1 MRSIGRVTR
10 LGAVALAA
18 AALVGACS
26 SGTTPAPTAAP
37 SVAPPSAAPSEAAP
51 SAAPSAA
58 KPLTIGSMIWNTS
71 VGFYAN
77 FIKGQQ
83 DTAKS
88 LGVTLDLQ
96 NGNGDLATEVAVIQ
110 QFIAKKV
117 DLIIVTPSDA
127 EGIVPAIKQANDAG
141 IPVISANNKVGDA
154 GKVVTFVGADDY
166 MFGQKQGELLV
177 KAVGEK
183 GNVGYIMGK
192 LGTSAQVLRKQ
203 GLDDYL
209 KNHAGIK
216 LIESQAADWDNAKAL
231 ALVQDWLSKY
241 PAGKIDA
248 IIDQGPEGGTAA
260 KYAFD
265 NGRKDVKFLMG
276 DYPKDVKDGIAAGYI
291 YGTVDQDP
299 KPQGEQSVQLAVYWL
314 NGQKDKVP
322 QPTDYLDLPIV
333 TKDNVD
339 QYPAAWGG

>member
-1 MRSIGRVTR
+1 MRSIGRATR
-10 LGAVALAA
+10 LGFVALAA
-18 AALVGACS
+18 VVLVGACS
-26 SGTTPAPTAAP
+26 SSSSP
-37 SVAPPSAAPSEAAP
+37 AP
-51 SAAPSAA
+51 SAAPSAPA
-58 KPLTIGSMIWNTS
+58 KTFTVGSMIWNTS

-83 DTAKS
+83 DTAKK
-88 LGVTLDLQ
+88 LGITLDLQ
-96 NGNGDLATEVAVIQ
+96 NGNGELATEVTVIQ
-110 QFIAKKV
+110 GFITKKV

-127 EGIVPAIKQANDAG
+127 EGIVAVIKEANTAG
-141 IPVISANNKVGDA
+141 IPVISANNKVGEG

-166 MFGQKQGELLV
+166 QFGQKQGELLV
-177 KAVGEK
+177 KAVGENAK
-183 GNVGYIMGK
+183 VGYIMGK
-192 LGTSAQVLRKQ
+192 LGTSAQTLRKQ

-209 KNHAGIK
+209 KNHTGVK
-216 LIESQAADWDNAKAL
+216 LIESQSADWDNAKAL
-231 ALVQDWLSKY
+231 ALVQDWLTKY
-241 PAGKIDA
+241 PAGQIDA

-299 KPQGEQSVQLAVYWL
+299 QPQGVQSVQLAYYWL
-314 NGQKDKVP
+314 TGAKDKVP